1 MQEKKKKLEQV
12 FIENLPSARHSS
24 LRIQPSRLESKVP
37 LGGFVLAGEKKKI
50 NKSKILFFFFFFFFF
65 AVLRDE
71 PRASLW

>member
-37 LGGFVLAGEKKKI
+37 LGGYVLAGETINI
-50 NKSKILFFFFFFFFF
+50 NKYNI
-65 AVLRDE
+65 
-71 PRASLW
+71 